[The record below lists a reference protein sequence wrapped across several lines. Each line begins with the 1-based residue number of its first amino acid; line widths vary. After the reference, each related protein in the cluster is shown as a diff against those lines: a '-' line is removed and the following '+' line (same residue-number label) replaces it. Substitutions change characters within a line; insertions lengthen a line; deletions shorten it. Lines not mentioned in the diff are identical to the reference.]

1 MKSAIASFVRRISL
15 LQCLA
20 PWLCLF
26 VWVAPLPGA
35 TLERLSLDELI
46 QKSTAIVR
54 ARVVGSNAEFRGPE
68 IYTHW
73 QVQVV
78 ERWKGA
84 TQSAIEVLVPGG
96 SARGLHQSVPGAPAL
111 LAGREYLLFLW
122 TSRSGATYIT
132 GWSQGVYELSKNAA
146 AQWMASRP
154 AVSENMLDPITWRRV
169 KDEDVQMPYSEMTA
183 HISAAVSPAPRQIRG
198 GR

>member
-1 MKSAIASFVRRISL
+1 MKSALVGFVRRISL
-15 LQCLA
+15 LL
-20 PWLCLF
+20 LCLYP
-26 VWVAPLPGA
+26 WVAPLPGA

-46 QKSTAIVR
+46 RKSTGIVR
-54 ARVVGSNAEFRGPE
+54 ARVVGSNAEFRGSE

-73 QVQVV
+73 KVQVV

-96 SARGLHQSVPGAPAL
+96 SARGFHQSVPGAPVL
-111 LAGREYLLFLW
+111 VAGREYLLFLW

-132 GWSQGVYELSKNAA
+132 GWSQGVYELSKNAG

-154 AVSENMLDPITWRRV
+154 AASENMLDPGTWRRV

-183 HISAAVSPAPRQIRG
+183 HISAALSPGG